1 MIWFVSETVGSL
13 YICLMSVCPDPL
25 YFNKLLFLLLLFD
38 LKKNIFNILNSSYMY
53 LIGTLDIIY
62 RSSWQYGQ
70 CIHLEIHPWSIF
82 SSISQEISVF
92 IPVSAYKIEPVY
104 SKLTTLESSLF
115 MVDQCS
121 WLAHEFTFPWMY
133 IHAQYHLFH
142 IH

>member
-38 LKKNIFNILNSSYMY
+38 LKKIY
-53 LIGTLDIIY
+53 LIFWIHHICTWSVALDIIY

-133 IHAQYHLFH
+133 IHVQYHLFH